1 MWYWVVMAVLVIG
14 CIALLSGTFFS
25 IKKNKA
31 EEAAERA
38 EARKKKRKKPAD
50 AEEAQQPGD
59 RRKRADGR
67 PQSSQGAENGRQQYA
82 QARREEARRAQAE
95 QRKEQKKRRQWKVIL
110 EDLDSWTKY
119 SFIFYSNIGI
129 GRAESGQG
137 YERYLPLSEDGRV
150 SKKHCVIV
158 HRGDK
163 LYLKDEGSRN
173 GTYLNGEAVTRPV
186 VIQKDDV
193 IGLGGTRLE
202 ILNIL
207 RESE

>member
-1 MWYWVVMAVLVIG
+1 MQKKHSSRETDGKEQMA
-14 CIALLSGTFFS
+14 
-25 IKKNKA
+25 
-31 EEAAERA
+31 
-38 EARKKKRKKPAD
+38 
-50 AEEAQQPGD
+50 D
-59 RRKRADGR
+59 RRAG
-67 PQSSQGAENGRQQYA
+67 
-82 QARREEARRAQAE
+82 RAQAE

>member
-1 MWYWVVMAVLVIG
+1 MWYWIVMAVLVIG

-31 EEAAERA
+31 EEAAKRA

-67 PQSSQGAENGRQQYA
+67 PQSSQGAENGRQQDA

-119 SFIFYSNIGI
+119 SFIFYSNIEQSQD
-129 GRAESGQG
+129 RAMRDIFHYQKMEG
-137 YERYLPLSEDGRV
+137 YLRSTV
-150 SKKHCVIV
+150 S
-158 HRGDK
+158 
-163 LYLKDEGSRN
+163 SF
-173 GTYLNGEAVTRPV
+173 TEA
-186 VIQKDDV
+186 ISY
-193 IGLGGTRLE
+193 I
-202 ILNIL
+202 
-207 RESE
+207 

>member
-38 EARKKKRKKPAD
+38 EARKKKRKSQGN
-50 AEEAQQPGD
+50 AEEAQQPGE
-59 RRKRADGR
+59 RRKRADGGR
-67 PQSSQGAENGRQQYA
+67 QSSQGAENGRQQDA
-82 QARREEARRAQAE
+82 QARREEARRVQAE
-95 QRKEQKKRRQWKVIL
+95 QRKERKKRRQWKVIL

-129 GRAESGQG
+129 GRAES
-137 YERYLPLSEDGRV
+137 GRV

-186 VIQKDDV
+186 VLQKDDV

>member
-1 MWYWVVMAVLVIG
+1 MNVIDEDH
-14 CIALLSGTFFS
+14 I
-25 IKKNKA
+25 
-31 EEAAERA
+31 
-38 EARKKKRKKPAD
+38 
-50 AEEAQQPGD
+50 
-59 RRKRADGR
+59 
-67 PQSSQGAENGRQQYA
+67 
-82 QARREEARRAQAE
+82 
-95 QRKEQKKRRQWKVIL
+95 
-110 EDLDSWTKY
+110 EDLFMTSTHNYIMFFTNK
-119 SFIFYSNIGI
+119 
-129 GRAESGQG
+129 GRVYRLKG
-137 YERYLPLSEDGRV
+137 YEIPESSRTARGVNIINLLQLQPEEKITAIIPLSEDGRV

>member
-1 MWYWVVMAVLVIG
+1 MQ
-14 CIALLSGTFFS
+14 
-25 IKKNKA
+25 KKHSSR
-31 EEAAERA
+31 ERDGK
-38 EARKKKRKKPAD
+38 E
-50 AEEAQQPGD
+50 QMV
-59 RRKRADGR
+59 DGR
-67 PQSSQGAENGRQQYA
+67 A
-82 QARREEARRAQAE
+82 ARVQRTGGSRMHRHVGKKHAE
-95 QRKEQKKRRQWKVIL
+95 QRKERKKRRQWKVIL

-137 YERYLPLSEDGRV
+137 YERYLSLSEDGRV

-186 VIQKDDV
+186 VLQKDDV

>member
-1 MWYWVVMAVLVIG
+1 M
-14 CIALLSGTFFS
+14 
-25 IKKNKA
+25 
-31 EEAAERA
+31 E
-38 EARKKKRKKPAD
+38 
-50 AEEAQQPGD
+50 
-59 RRKRADGR
+59 
-67 PQSSQGAENGRQQYA
+67 
-82 QARREEARRAQAE
+82 
-95 QRKEQKKRRQWKVIL
+95 VIL
-110 EDLDSWTKY
+110 EDLVRGQSTV
-119 SFIFYSNIGI
+119 FIFYSNIGD
-129 GRAESGQG
+129 RKSRVRGQG
-137 YERYLPLSEDGRV
+137 YERYLSLSEDGRV

-186 VIQKDDV
+186 VLQKDDV

>member
-1 MWYWVVMAVLVIG
+1 MWYWIVMAVLVIG

-31 EEAAERA
+31 EEAAKRA

-119 SFIFYSNIGI
+119 SFIFTVILGSEEQSRD
-129 GRAESGQG
+129 RAMKDIFHYQKMEEYPRS
-137 YERYLPLSEDGRV
+137 
-150 SKKHCVIV
+150 IV
-158 HRGDK
+158 
-163 LYLKDEGSRN
+163 
-173 GTYLNGEAVTRPV
+173 
-186 VIQKDDV
+186 
-193 IGLGGTRLE
+193 
-202 ILNIL
+202 
-207 RESE
+207 

>member
-38 EARKKKRKKPAD
+38 EARKKKRKRPGN
-50 AEEAQQPGD
+50 AEEAQQPGE
-59 RRKRADGR
+59 RRKRADGGR
-67 PQSSQGAENGRQQYA
+67 QSSQGAENGRQQDA
-82 QARREEARRAQAE
+82 QARREEARRVQAE
-95 QRKEQKKRRQWKVIL
+95 QRKERKKRRQWKVI
-110 EDLDSWTKY
+110 LDSWTKY

-137 YERYLPLSEDGRV
+137 YERYLSLSEDGRI

-186 VIQKDDV
+186 VLQKDDV

>member
-38 EARKKKRKKPAD
+38 EARKKKRKSQGN
-50 AEEAQQPGD
+50 AEEAQQPGE
-59 RRKRADGR
+59 RRKRADGGR
-67 PQSSQGAENGRQQYA
+67 QSSQGAENGRQQDA
-82 QARREEARRAQAE
+82 QARREEARRVQAE
-95 QRKEQKKRRQWKVIL
+95 QRKERKKRRQWKVIL

-119 SFIFYSNIGI
+119 SFIFYSNII
-129 GRAESGQG
+129 FLMKISCD
-137 YERYLPLSEDGRV
+137 YLSLSEDGRV

-186 VIQKDDV
+186 VLQKDDV

>member
-1 MWYWVVMAVLVIG
+1 MWYWIVMAVLVIG

-31 EEAAERA
+31 EEAAKRA
-38 EARKKKRKKPAD
+38 EARKKKRKKP

-67 PQSSQGAENGRQQYA
+67 PQSSQGAENGRQQDA

-119 SFIFYSNIGI
+119 SFIFYSNIGV

-186 VIQKDDV
+186 VLQKDDV

>member
-1 MWYWVVMAVLVIG
+1 MWYWIVMAVLVIG

-31 EEAAERA
+31 EEAAKRA

-50 AEEAQQPGD
+50 AEEAQQPGE
-59 RRKRADGR
+59 RRKRADGGR
-67 PQSSQGAENGRQQYA
+67 QSSQGAENGRQQDA
-82 QARREEARRAQAE
+82 QARREEARRVQAE
-95 QRKEQKKRRQWKVIL
+95 QRKERKTPPVESNPGRPGFVDKVQF
-110 EDLDSWTKY
+110 Y
-119 SFIFYSNIGI
+119 FYSNIGI

-137 YERYLPLSEDGRV
+137 YERYLSLSEDGRV

-186 VIQKDDV
+186 VLQKDDV

>member
-1 MWYWVVMAVLVIG
+1 MWYWIVMAVLVIG

-31 EEAAERA
+31 EEAAKRA

-82 QARREEARRAQAE
+82 QARRAQAE

>member
-38 EARKKKRKKPAD
+38 EARKKKRKSQGN
-50 AEEAQQPGD
+50 AEEAQQPGE
-59 RRKRADGR
+59 RRKKSRWWTAEQPGCRERAAAGCTGTSGR
-67 PQSSQGAENGRQQYA
+67 STQGAGRA
-82 QARREEARRAQAE
+82 EKRAE
-95 QRKEQKKRRQWKVIL
+95 KRRQWKVIL

-137 YERYLPLSEDGRV
+137 YERYLSLSEDGRV

-186 VIQKDDV
+186 VLQKDDV

>member
-38 EARKKKRKKPAD
+38 EARKKKRKSQGN
-50 AEEAQQPGD
+50 AEEAQQPGE
-59 RRKRADGR
+59 RRKRADGGR
-67 PQSSQGAENGRQQYA
+67 QSSQGAENGRQQDA
-82 QARREEARRAQAE
+82 QARREARRVQAE
-95 QRKEQKKRRQWKVIL
+95 QRKERKKRRQWKVIL

-137 YERYLPLSEDGRV
+137 YERYLSLSEDGRV